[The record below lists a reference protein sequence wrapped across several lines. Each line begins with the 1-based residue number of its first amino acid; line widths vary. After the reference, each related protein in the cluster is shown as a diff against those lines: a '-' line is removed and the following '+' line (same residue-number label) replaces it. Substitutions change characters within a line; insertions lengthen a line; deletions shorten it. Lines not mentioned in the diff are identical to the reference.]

1 MLCDDKPDVDD
12 DCELENDDIVVALLD
27 EVLRDDGVSDIG
39 AKDDN
44 SDDNNL
50 EPDVVVGDDDLVVLA
65 DGTGLEDDDAVAVV
79 NKYRLATGPPDN
91 E

>member
-50 EPDVVVGDDDLVVLA
+50 EPDVVVGDDDLVVLG
-65 DGTGLEDDDAVAVV
+65 DDTGLEDDDAVAVV

>member
-1 MLCDDKPDVDD
+1 VLCDDKPDVDD

-50 EPDVVVGDDDLVVLA
+50 EPDVVVGDDDLVVLG

>member
-50 EPDVVVGDDDLVVLA
+50 EPDVVVGDDDLVVLG

>member
-1 MLCDDKPDVDD
+1 M
-12 DCELENDDIVVALLD
+12 
-27 EVLRDDGVSDIG
+27 SDIG

-50 EPDVVVGDDDLVVLA
+50 EPDVVVGDDDLVVLG
-65 DGTGLEDDDAVAVV
+65 DGTELDDDDAVAVAD
-79 NKYRLATGPPDN
+79 KYRLATGPPDN

>member
-1 MLCDDKPDVDD
+1 VLCDDKPDVDD

-50 EPDVVVGDDDLVVLA
+50 EPDVVVGDDDLVVLG
-65 DGTGLEDDDAVAVV
+65 DDTGLEDDDAVAVV